1 MVASNQS
8 GMGVT
13 YSAGRMETG
22 FLSNLA
28 LMICCTAMPASFHAL
43 FLVRGRRCVVYVLR
57 VLLAAVVY
65 RKIALADK
73 LLDSAAIR
81 YGDKAGY
88 LIVL

>member
-1 MVASNQS
+1 MNLIHSLKTITAGRLGVVASPLPS
-8 GMGVT
+8 MR
-13 YSAGRMETG
+13 Y
-22 FLSNLA
+22 
-28 LMICCTAMPASFHAL
+28 PW
-43 FLVRGRRCVVYVLR
+43 CVVYVLR
-57 VLLAAVVY
+57 MRLATVVY